1 MDQTHVSGLILLPC
15 RQILYCR
22 ATREASTSCW
32 LIIKWKLRDMA
43 INSVE
48 ADGSEAAHCIPW
60 RVVAVPLVLQAV
72 EGAP

>member
-1 MDQTHVSGLILLPC
+1 
-15 RQILYCR
+15 
-22 ATREASTSCW
+22 
-32 LIIKWKLRDMA
+32 MA

-48 ADGSEAAHCIPW
+48 ADGSEAAHCMPW